1 LFESIKEKTY
11 TCIKMVDA
19 PGKLKT
25 NFNDDGTIF
34 QVHITMWIYDD
45 NLIIRQE
52 LFLFLSL
59 RDNQLISLDKN

>member
-1 LFESIKEKTY
+1 
-11 TCIKMVDA
+11 MVDA